1 VAICSVGVSEL
12 DFISVALSTAAPR
25 RRVCY
30 GGRKLMN
37 RTQINPLA
45 RFAFQPSTAVQAL
58 MDGRFCAWNQS
69 FHVDSTKKLI

>member
-1 VAICSVGVSEL
+1 
-12 DFISVALSTAAPR
+12 
-25 RRVCY
+25 
-30 GGRKLMN
+30 MN

-69 FHVDSTKKLI
+69 FHVDSTKKFI